1 MEVRRILGKILAIL
15 CVLTLV
21 VSSFST
27 VLAAT
32 FEEVFSETLNIDGT
46 GRAGETAKFGIS
58 LLNKNGWGYKIQDRL
73 TYRIYEIK
81 GSNSK
86 DYSRDIYCLDYTKK
100 FPGENSNKNT
110 FTNVGNY
117 VGANKAKLE
126 LIAENMYLT
135 NMSEEEKDIIFSK
148 IFKNIIDKT
157 AGDANPVT
165 LEFIKRTINEDDII
179 FAQQCAI
186 WKYTNNL
193 TWQGAAIWLTN
204 KENPGNND
212 WYQISNV
219 GEARF
224 ALMKEVYDYL
234 ISDKL
239 ISESQITNPSLIKN
253 TKTSTEVEDGYIV
266 GPFQIKT
273 GTNTDFTVKLKD
285 QTGAELTNYK
295 LVDKNG
301 NRLST
306 TLEKTLDKEFYVK
319 LPLKTTATK
328 VILELEYNNYKTTKS
343 LWQNGEN
350 DIQPLLEVTREKIP
364 GNDKDEAEISK
375 PEKIYDLALRKYIV
389 KVGDKNITDR
399 TPVISYNK
407 EEKEINYKH
416 KKNPVVLKAG
426 DTVIYNITVYNE
438 GNQKAT
444 ATRVKDYL
452 PDGLEFVKNSE
463 INKKYGWIG
472 SQNGSYVVT
481 AYTKDYELDPFD
493 EEKGNI
499 SSITLQ
505 VECRVKETVKSGIL
519 TNIAEIIDDNIDDI
533 DSVPGSID
541 ISKIDLP
548 NYKGR
553 STNKDDLTDKN
564 YFYRGQEDDDDFEK
578 VTVEEPEIPEVE
590 VDLAL
595 RKYITTVNGEN
606 KNREPKVDVTP
617 LVNKTGTT
625 AIYTHSKEPVQVKK
639 GDVVIYS
646 IRVYNEGET
655 DAYANE
661 ITDYLPEGLGFLV
674 NHKINYSNSWKVANG
689 ELPQIVKLN
698 TIENASKNL
707 SKTDFV
713 DVISLDSVDVIK
725 GKVSIKSNKLQYKE
739 GSIENLIK
747 AFDSSKNEPDSKV
760 LQVACIVLDDELTEK
775 TIKNIAAITSEKDK
789 DGKDAKDRDSQ
800 PTEIDT
806 NTYPENTN
814 IQDDDDF
821 EKLVL
826 VNKKYDLA
834 LKKFLSSVQGE
845 EIVPSRLEKVD
856 TAPLVNDEKDAKYT
870 MNKDAVKVK
879 KGNNVVYTI
888 RVYNEGE
895 VDSYVEE
902 IRDNLPEGLEF
913 IEDSD
918 INKQYRWKK
927 VGNEVRTD
935 YLSKEVNP
943 DKIIKAFNKE
953 TREISYQEVKIEFN
967 VVSKESK
974 IIKNIAEITDD
985 DGDDRDSTPDN
996 NKPEEDDQDYENII
1010 PGIYDL
1016 ALQKFITK
1024 LNDKDITS
1032 RIPMITIDK
1041 DGKITY
1047 NHTKEPLTV
1056 VNKSIIIY
1064 TIRVYNE
1071 GTLEAYA
1078 EEIKDNIPE
1087 GLIYL
1092 PEHEVNKKY
1101 NWKLYNANGEEVENV
1116 EEATQIR
1123 TTYLSKQESEARGE
1137 DNQLKPF
1144 DKSLGL
1150 SDDNPDY
1157 RDVEVAFKVDQA
1169 KLGATN
1175 SKIKNIAEITKDDG
1189 DDEDST
1195 PDNNDP
1201 DEDDQDDEE
1210 IVLKYFD
1217 LSLLKYV
1224 TKVVVNEDG
1233 VVREISTGHT
1243 GLENPEPTV
1252 KVEINKKKFNK
1263 TSVTFIYTIK
1273 VTNEGEIE
1281 GYAKEIKDRLP
1292 AGLEFYEEDNPGWKI
1307 DSDGIVTTDALAN
1320 TLLKPGES
1328 ATVEIA
1334 LRWKR
1339 DENNLGM
1346 KVNTAEISK
1355 DENEYNT
1362 PDIDSTPDNN
1372 KDGEDDQDT
1381 AIVVLATSTGSAE
1394 TYIVFTI
1401 AIMTMMAAGIYS
1413 IKKFVL

>member
-1 MEVRRILGKILAIL
+1 
-15 CVLTLV
+15 
-21 VSSFST
+21 
-27 VLAAT
+27 
-32 FEEVFSETLNIDGT
+32 
-46 GRAGETAKFGIS
+46 
-58 LLNKNGWGYKIQDRL
+58 
-73 TYRIYEIK
+73 
-81 GSNSK
+81 
-86 DYSRDIYCLDYTKK
+86 
-100 FPGENSNKNT
+100 
-110 FTNVGNY
+110 
-117 VGANKAKLE
+117 
-126 LIAENMYLT
+126 
-135 NMSEEEKDIIFSK
+135 
-148 IFKNIIDKT
+148 
-157 AGDANPVT
+157 
-165 LEFIKRTINEDDII
+165 
-179 FAQQCAI
+179 
-186 WKYTNNL
+186 
-193 TWQGAAIWLTN
+193 
-204 KENPGNND
+204 
-212 WYQISNV
+212 
-219 GEARF
+219 
-224 ALMKEVYDYL
+224 
-234 ISDKL
+234 
-239 ISESQITNPSLIKN
+239 
-253 TKTSTEVEDGYIV
+253 
-266 GPFQIKT
+266 
-273 GTNTDFTVKLKD
+273 
-285 QTGAELTNYK
+285 
-295 LVDKNG
+295 
-301 NRLST
+301 
-306 TLEKTLDKEFYVK
+306 
-319 LPLKTTATK
+319 
-328 VILELEYNNYKTTKS
+328 
-343 LWQNGEN
+343 
-350 DIQPLLEVTREKIP
+350 
-364 GNDKDEAEISK
+364 
-375 PEKIYDLALRKYIV
+375 
-389 KVGDKNITDR
+389 
-399 TPVISYNK
+399 
-407 EEKEINYKH
+407 
-416 KKNPVVLKAG
+416 
-426 DTVIYNITVYNE
+426 
-438 GNQKAT
+438 
-444 ATRVKDYL
+444 
-452 PDGLEFVKNSE
+452 
-463 INKKYGWIG
+463 
-472 SQNGSYVVT
+472 
-481 AYTKDYELDPFD
+481 
-493 EEKGNI
+493 
-499 SSITLQ
+499 
-505 VECRVKETVKSGIL
+505 
-519 TNIAEIIDDNIDDI
+519 
-533 DSVPGSID
+533 
-541 ISKIDLP
+541 
-548 NYKGR
+548 
-553 STNKDDLTDKN
+553 
-564 YFYRGQEDDDDFEK
+564 
-578 VTVEEPEIPEVE
+578 
-590 VDLAL
+590 
-595 RKYITTVNGEN
+595 
-606 KNREPKVDVTP
+606 
-617 LVNKTGTT
+617 
-625 AIYTHSKEPVQVKK
+625 
-639 GDVVIYS
+639 
-646 IRVYNEGET
+646 
-655 DAYANE
+655 
-661 ITDYLPEGLGFLV
+661 
-674 NHKINYSNSWKVANG
+674 
-689 ELPQIVKLN
+689 
-698 TIENASKNL
+698 
-707 SKTDFV
+707 
-713 DVISLDSVDVIK
+713 
-725 GKVSIKSNKLQYKE
+725 
-739 GSIENLIK
+739 
-747 AFDSSKNEPDSKV
+747 
-760 LQVACIVLDDELTEK
+760 
-775 TIKNIAAITSEKDK
+775 
-789 DGKDAKDRDSQ
+789 
-800 PTEIDT
+800 
-806 NTYPENTN
+806 
-814 IQDDDDF
+814 
-821 EKLVL
+821 
-826 VNKKYDLA
+826 
-834 LKKFLSSVQGE
+834 
-845 EIVPSRLEKVD
+845 
-856 TAPLVNDEKDAKYT
+856 